1 MHMRTHRDIH
11 ACMHTCRTYTYIH
24 TSGGTRTH
32 THIYIIYIY
41 MYYTLACRVLLRYS
55 ATALQIQL
63 CRGIAMRR
71 SKGCLR
77 PPRFAGQDFAE
88 ESRGEEARESFCSAG
103 WGAVGFRYEGF
114 PFTPVQDSRV
124 YGSGLRVAISG
135 FRLLKRRLGMKRNG
149 LQCMGPARQCILQF
163 SGLGFRAVLLP
174 SCGYGGLGVSPVVFL
189 CFIQIRDESI
199 LVKPWAWEDGAG
211 GHPA

>member
-1 MHMRTHRDIH
+1 
-11 ACMHTCRTYTYIH
+11 
-24 TSGGTRTH
+24 
-32 THIYIIYIY
+32 
-41 MYYTLACRVLLRYS
+41 
-55 ATALQIQL
+55 
-63 CRGIAMRR
+63 MRR